1 MKYLAPAAALIVLIF
16 VVAFYDEMRVLLLYA
31 GLGLLAFAGVV
42 GVIAAVIG
50 AGMGWEKW
58 GTVRAERKGV
68 EAETRRKEAEADK
81 AQHEAGI
88 VVSGGD
94 AWVRE
99 IIKYIEN
106 GIEQTRTEY
115 ARLGGT
121 RLRVNSHD
129 HIPTESE
136 RLFASTL
143 LTTGQTKMM
152 TSGQILPQIAA
163 PVDLLAQLDRAE
175 RVLVKGAS
183 DAGKTTLL
191 QHVASRSSG
200 VFIIDPH
207 FAPGIWP
214 VKDNRVIGAARNYP
228 AIDTFLLQLLEEV
241 NSRYARRAKG
251 EMNFGQI
258 TLIIDEFQSIR
269 AECDQ
274 AGKILSTLIRESRKV
289 GFRLFIGS
297 HSELVKPLG
306 LEGQGDI
313 RDGLLIVRL
322 EIDQITKQRKVT
334 MDAGHGEQDCYF
346 PPFGQPAQLPAPAAM
361 PDLVIRPTKE
371 EQHLIELIQVG
382 ITSRKQLSESVWG
395 KGKFGKF
402 YNEKIDKIL
411 AKYGIVVELG

>member
-1 MKYLAPAAALIVLIF
+1 MKYLAPTAALTVLIF
-16 VVAFYDEMRVLLLYA
+16 VVAFYDEMRTLLLYA
-31 GLGLLAFAGVV
+31 GLGLLAFAAVV
-42 GVIAAVIG
+42 GVLAAVIG

-58 GTVRAERKGV
+58 MTQRA
-68 EAETRRKEAEADK
+68 TRKEAEHK
-81 AQHEAGI
+81 AARAEHE
-88 VVSGGD
+88 VNLVSVPNGD
-94 AWVRE
+94 TWVRE
-99 IIKYIEN
+99 IIGYIEN
-106 GIEQTRTEY
+106 GVKQTRTEY

-191 QHVASRSSG
+191 QHVASRSNG

-228 AIDTFLLQLLEEV
+228 AIDTFLLQLLGEV

-346 PPFGQPAQLPAPAAM
+346 PPFGAM
-361 PDLVIRPTKE
+361 SVTPDLPEFEPEDNFVIQKRLTPRQLRIMDLLLENKSDNEIAAEIFQKPRLVGSHFYEVKE
-371 EQHLIELIQVG
+371 VRE
-382 ITSRKQLSESVWG
+382 
-395 KGKFGKF
+395 F
-402 YNEKIDKIL
+402 L
-411 AKYGIVVELG
+411 ATNT